1 MSNITDADVSILM
14 NQCGINQE
22 NAREVLL
29 LNGGDLVKSII
40 ELESGEIKLE
50 KLDEIKKERNKIE
63 EEETLDFEVDTSK
76 QDNLNRYREIVDNKD
91 EIYNKNKIE
100 KEKREQKQKENEER
114 RARGEEVEEEKPEF
128 SAEELYAI
136 KRGTNSFNSIRVL

>member
-29 LNGGDLVKSII
+29 LNRGDLVKSII

-114 RARGEEVEEEKPEF
+114 RARGEEVDEEKPEF

>member
-14 NQCGINQE
+14 NQCGINQD

-29 LNGGDLVKSII
+29 LNGGNLVKSII
-40 ELESGEIKLE
+40 ELESGELKLE
-50 KLDEIKKERNKIE
+50 KLDEIKKERNKVE

-76 QDNLNRYREIVDNKD
+76 QENLVKYREIVDSKD
-91 EIYNKNKIE
+91 EIYNRNKIE
-100 KEKREQKQKENEER
+100 REKRDVAKREREEKM
-114 RARGEEVEEEKPEF
+114 ARGEEVEEEKPEF

>member
-14 NQCGINQE
+14 NQCGINQD

-29 LNGGDLVKSII
+29 LNEGNLVKSII
-40 ELESGEIKLE
+40 ELESGELKLE
-50 KLDEIKKERNKIE
+50 KLDEIKKERNKVE

-76 QDNLNRYREIVDNKD
+76 QENLVRYREIVDSKD
-91 EIYNKNKIE
+91 EIYNRNKIE
-100 KEKREQKQKENEER
+100 REKRDVAKREREER
-114 RARGEEVEEEKPEF
+114 IARGEEVEEEKPEF

-136 KRGTNSFNSIRVL
+136 KKGTNSFNSIRVL

>member
-14 NQCGINQE
+14 NQCGINQD

-29 LNGGDLVKSII
+29 LNEGNLVKSII
-40 ELESGEIKLE
+40 ELESGELKLE
-50 KLDEIKKERNKIE
+50 KLDEIKKERNKVE

-76 QDNLNRYREIVDNKD
+76 QENLVRYREIVDSKD
-91 EIYNKNKIE
+91 EIYNRNKIE
-100 KEKREQKQKENEER
+100 REKRDVAKREREEKM
-114 RARGEEVEEEKPEF
+114 ARGEEVEEEKPEF

-136 KRGTNSFNSIRVL
+136 KKGTNSFNSIRVL

>member
-14 NQCGINQE
+14 NQCGINQD

-29 LNGGDLVKSII
+29 LNEGNLVKSII
-40 ELESGEIKLE
+40 ELESGELKLE
-50 KLDEIKKERNKIE
+50 KLDEIKKERNKVE

-76 QDNLNRYREIVDNKD
+76 QENLVRYREIVDSKD
-91 EIYNKNKIE
+91 EIYNRNKIE
-100 KEKREQKQKENEER
+100 REKRDIAKREREEKM
-114 RARGEEVEEEKPEF
+114 ARGEEVEEEKPEF

>member
-14 NQCGINQE
+14 NQCGINKQH
-22 NAREVLL
+22 AREVLL
-29 LNGGDLVKSII
+29 LNKGDLVKSII
-40 ELESGEIKLE
+40 ELESGEINLE
-50 KLDEIKKERNKIE
+50 KLDEIKKERNKVE

-76 QDNLNRYREIVDNKD
+76 QENLVKYREIVDSKD

>member
-1 MSNITDADVSILM
+1 MSNITDEDVSILM

-29 LNGGDLVKSII
+29 LNGGNLVKSII
-40 ELESGEIKLE
+40 ELESGEINLE
-50 KLDEIKKERNKIE
+50 NLEEIKNERNKIE
-63 EEETLDFEVDTSK
+63 EEDTEDFEVDTSN
-76 QDNLNRYREIVDNKD
+76 QENLVRYREIVDSKD
-91 EIYNKNKIE
+91 EIYNKNKLARE
-100 KEKREQKQKENEER
+100 KRDIEKREREEKI
-114 RARGEEVEEEKPEF
+114 ARGEKVEEERPEF

>member
-14 NQCGINQE
+14 NQCGINQD

-29 LNGGDLVKSII
+29 LNEGNLVKSII
-40 ELESGEIKLE
+40 ELESGELKLE
-50 KLDEIKKERNKIE
+50 KLDEIKKERNKVE

-76 QDNLNRYREIVDNKD
+76 QENLVRYREIVDSKD
-91 EIYNKNKIE
+91 EIYNRNKIE
-100 KEKREQKQKENEER
+100 REKRDVAKREREEKM
-114 RARGEEVEEEKPEF
+114 ARGEEVEEEKPEF

>member
-29 LNGGDLVKSII
+29 LNRGDLVKSII

>member
-14 NQCGINQE
+14 NQCGINQD

-29 LNGGDLVKSII
+29 LNEGNLVKSII
-40 ELESGEIKLE
+40 ELESGELKLE
-50 KLDEIKKERNKIE
+50 KLDEIKKERNKVE

-76 QDNLNRYREIVDNKD
+76 QENLVKYREIVDSKD
-91 EIYNKNKIE
+91 EIYNRNKIE
-100 KEKREQKQKENEER
+100 REKRDIAKREREEKM
-114 RARGEEVEEEKPEF
+114 ARGEEVDEEKPEF

-136 KRGTNSFNSIRVL
+136 KKGTNSFNSIRVL

>member
-14 NQCGINQE
+14 NQCGINQD

-29 LNGGDLVKSII
+29 LNGGNLVKSII
-40 ELESGEIKLE
+40 ELESGELKLE
-50 KLDEIKKERNKIE
+50 KLDEIKKERNKVE

-76 QDNLNRYREIVDNKD
+76 QENLVRYREIVDSKD
-91 EIYNKNKIE
+91 EIYNRNKIE
-100 KEKREQKQKENEER
+100 REKRDIAKREREEKM
-114 RARGEEVEEEKPEF
+114 ARGEEVDEEKPEF

-136 KRGTNSFNSIRVL
+136 KKGTNSFNSIRVL

>member
-14 NQCGINQE
+14 NQCGINKE

-40 ELESGEIKLE
+40 ELESGEINIE
-50 KLDEIKKERNKIE
+50 KLDEIKKERNKVE

-76 QDNLNRYREIVDNKD
+76 QENLVKYREIVDNKD

>member
-29 LNGGDLVKSII
+29 LNRGDLVKSII

-91 EIYNKNKIE
+91 EIYNKNKKE

-114 RARGEEVEEEKPEF
+114 RARGEEVDEEKPEF

-136 KRGTNSFNSIRVL
+136 KRGTNSY